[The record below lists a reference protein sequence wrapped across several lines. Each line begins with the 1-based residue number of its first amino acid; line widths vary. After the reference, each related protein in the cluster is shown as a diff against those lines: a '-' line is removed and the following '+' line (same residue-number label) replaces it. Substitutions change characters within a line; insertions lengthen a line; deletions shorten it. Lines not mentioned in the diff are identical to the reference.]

1 MNIKNQKSIE
11 LQLKLFSS
19 IEKND
24 KISQRYISKDLNV
37 ALGLA
42 NALIKKFVK
51 KGFLKLSEAPVKRY
65 FYYITPKGLVEKTNL
80 TRQYLKNSLDFY
92 KKAKDNYE
100 SIFIQIKHL
109 RLKKVILAGSGELA
123 EIAILASNIQN
134 VRINFIYDNN
144 AKEDMF
150 CGIPVKKVI
159 PKKLQNKDTIFVL
172 TEAKKINEV
181 YLKIDKKYKILKPSF
196 LNI

>member
-1 MNIKNQKSIE
+1 MNEKNQKSIE
-11 LQLKLFSS
+11 LQLKLLSS

-65 FYYITPKGLVEKTNL
+65 LYYITPKGLIEKTNL

-92 KKAKDNYE
+92 KKAKDDYE
-100 SIFIQIKHL
+100 NIFIQIKY
-109 RLKKVILAGSGELA
+109 LKINKIILAGSGELA

-134 VRINFIYDNN
+134 VRIKFIYDNN
-144 AKEDMF
+144 TTEGIF
-150 CGIPVKKVI
+150 CGIPVKKII

-181 YLKIDKKYKILKPSF
+181 YHKINKKYKILKPNF
-196 LNI
+196 LDI

>member
-1 MNIKNQKSIE
+1 MNKKNQRSIE

-109 RLKKVILAGSGELA
+109 RFKKVILAGSGELA

-159 PKKLQNKDTIFVL
+159 PKKLQNKDTICFDRS
-172 TEAKKINEV
+172 KKNKRS
-181 YLKIDKKYKILKPSF
+181 LP
-196 LNI
+196 

>member
-1 MNIKNQKSIE
+1 MNKKNQRSIE

-109 RLKKVILAGSGELA
+109 RFKKVILAGSGELA